1 MGSPLPAHP
10 DLPLIRPL
18 FSLLEI
24 GMVLTPKRLA
34 SLFGTGQSA
43 LRPALSAESG
53 RPRTVDLLE
62 QLEQRQLM
70 TADLQIASFS
80 APTTVNPGQVVNYS
94 LSLRNAGT
102 TNAGVSTFR
111 VLLSRDAVLGNG
123 DDQVVDAVNIPA
135 INAGATFTPAAN
147 ERAFTVPGGTA
158 GSYTLFAVADVTN
171 TVTESNE
178 SNNSRSQG
186 FTVRAADLALT
197 GVTVPGGPFN
207 TGQNVRF
214 SASVRNGG
222 TLAVSNGTTVVTDFV
237 LSRDSVF
244 GNADDLALGTASFDA
259 GLAVG
264 QARALATSDT
274 TFAIPGGATGVYFL
288 LARVNPAGA
297 IVESNST
304 NNTFATTG
312 PQVVINATGGGSVD
326 LTGLTAYTP
335 GSLLPGADLD
345 VTTTLRS
352 LAGAAGSLIS
362 PISVRYVLSTDA
374 IYGNA
379 DDVEIGSEDVTEE
392 VSVGSN
398 VTITPTLTIPGG
410 IAQGTYRLLTVIDAL
425 NEFLERNEG
434 NNINVAAAADITVG
448 RPDLQ
453 VTITGGGGSVAQ
465 GGVVT
470 ATITLRNAG
479 ALDTDD
485 LPGTAL
491 ITFQRVGGGA
501 PMGGP
506 VTVSFVSPGIDR
518 LRAGGSVTLSNIQ
531 IPVPDN
537 APVGSYTMRVTLDP
551 QGDINEGA
559 AGEANNVAN
568 ATATLTVRAASPAI
582 PARADTRGFVNT
594 ATQRVA
600 PGTTVS
606 IDYGIFNQGA
616 TTANPLGTPQFV
628 LSLNNTFG
636 DTDDVALTPTLDLP
650 GTLATGGFILINQ
663 ESIVVPPSTP
673 AGTYRVL
680 MRQAAVA
687 GDATDDVAV
696 SAGQITIQRAD
707 LAGSLSVRGTTAAVG
722 QALNSAI
729 TIRNG
734 GQVASG
740 ISPFTVVLS
749 TDQTVGNGD
758 DIVIATGSVGN
769 LAAGQSVSLP
779 FGTVVPRTVTP
790 GAYRLFVRLDP
801 GGLLEEASEANNL
814 LPSLTGL
821 AVTITPG
828 TGTGRDLFSGV
839 AGVAQTVSP
848 GQSLTVFTQHGNAG
862 TASTTVAYTRTLV
875 LSRDAVL
882 DPSDV
887 ELFSE
892 SIGVG
897 QLGSVAGQTV
907 IAAQS
912 AVIPEATP
920 SGRYFILHRNDSNN
934 NITDAAAANNNTATT
949 AAVITVSRPTVTV
962 AATGAAASEAAT
974 GQTQRPATFTFT
986 RSGSTTLPLA
996 VTYTLSGTA
1005 IQGGDYGDLP
1015 GFVVFPA
1022 GRSTVTVTLNVI
1034 DDSVGESSETAVLTL
1049 TEGANYSVGTS
1060 REATASVAD
1069 NEAVVTVAATDALAA
1084 ATSPVNTGTFRF
1096 TRTGGD
1102 LRTSQRVN
1110 YTISGTAING
1120 TDYNTL
1126 SNFAVIPAGATFVDV
1141 NLTPTR
1147 DVAFGAVSAT
1157 LAVDTTGAVAYRTPT
1172 GGSSGTVTIGI
1183 LPSPNLQAANVNIG
1197 TGTTLTRGGANA
1209 GGSGTFSFRREGLL
1223 GTVAAFDV
1231 EIRLSRDGIADDD
1244 DITLFTFNVAQ
1255 GYSGSTL
1262 NEAWTIDWDQ
1272 FFLDNP
1278 GIALG
1283 EYRLYAIVDSGSAIA
1298 EVSKLDN
1305 VFFGGQRIT
1314 INA

>member
-1 MGSPLPAHP
+1 
-10 DLPLIRPL
+10 
-18 FSLLEI
+18 
-24 GMVLTPKRLA
+24 MVLTPKRLA

-43 LRPALSAESG
+43 LRPGLPAESG
-53 RPRTVDLLE
+53 RSGPIDLLE
-62 QLEQRQLM
+62 QLENRQLM
-70 TADLQIASFS
+70 TADLQVASFS

-94 LSLRNAGT
+94 LSVRNAGT
-102 TNAGVSTFR
+102 TAAGTSTLR
-111 VLLSRDAVLGNG
+111 VVLSRDSVLGNG
-123 DDQVVDAVNIPA
+123 DDQIVDTVSIGA

-147 ERAFTVPGGTA
+147 ERSFTLPGGTA
-158 GSYTLFAVADVTN
+158 GAYTLFAVADVNNDVPETN
-171 TVTESNE
+171 EL
-178 SNNSRSQG
+178 NNHRTQG
-186 FTVRAADLALT
+186 FTVRAADLTLT

-222 TLAVSNGTTVVTDFV
+222 TFAVSNGTTVVTDFV
-237 LSRDSVF
+237 LSRDNVF
-244 GNADDLALGTASFDA
+244 GNSDDLVLGTASFDS
-259 GLAVG
+259 GLTVG
-264 QARALATSDT
+264 QTRALGTADT

-288 LARVNPAGA
+288 LARVNPGGA
-297 IVESNST
+297 ILESNSN

-312 PQVVINATGGGSVD
+312 PQVVINSTSGASVD
-326 LTGLTAYTP
+326 LTGLTSYTP

-352 LAGAAGSLIS
+352 LAGAAGSVIS

-374 IYGNA
+374 VYGNA
-379 DDVEIGSEDVTEE
+379 DDVEIGSEDVVEE

-410 IAQGTYRLLTVIDAL
+410 IAQGNYRLLTVIDAL
-425 NEFLERNEG
+425 NEFVERNEG
-434 NNINVAAAADITVG
+434 NNINVSAAADITVG

-453 VTITGGGGSVAQ
+453 ATITGGGGSVAQ
-465 GGVVT
+465 GGVV
-470 ATITLRNAG
+470 AASITLRNAG
-479 ALDTDD
+479 AVDTDN
-485 LPGTAL
+485 LPGTAV
-491 ITFQRVGGGA
+491 ITFERVGGGA
-501 PMGGP
+501 PLGGP
-506 VTVSFVSPGIDR
+506 VTVSLVSPGVNR
-518 LRAGGSVTLSNIQ
+518 LRAGGTFTLSNIQ

-537 APVGSYTMRVTLDP
+537 APAGSYRMRVTLDS
-551 QGDINEGA
+551 GDDINEGV
-559 AGEANNVAN
+559 AGEANNVVN

-582 PARADTRGFVNT
+582 PARVDTRGFVNT

-616 TTANPLGTPQFV
+616 TTANPLQAPEFV
-628 LSLNNTFG
+628 LSRNNVFG
-636 DTDDVALTPTLDLP
+636 DADDVALTPTLDLP
-650 GTLATGGFILINQ
+650 ATLATGGFILINQ
-663 ESIVVPPSTP
+663 QTVSVPSSAP
-673 AGTYRVL
+673 AGTYRLL
-680 MRQAAVA
+680 MRQATEA
-687 GDATDDVAV
+687 GDTTDDVAV
-696 SAGQITIQRAD
+696 SAGQITVQRAD
-707 LAGSLSVRGTTAAVG
+707 LAGTLSVRGTTVAVG
-722 QALNSAI
+722 QTLNSTI
-729 TIRNG
+729 TIRNA

-749 TDQTVGNGD
+749 TDQTAGNGD
-758 DIVIATGSVGN
+758 DIVIATGSLGN

-801 GGLLEEASEANNL
+801 GSLLEEASEANNL
-814 LPSLTGL
+814 LPNATGL
-821 AVTITPG
+821 AVTVTPG

-839 AGVAQTVSP
+839 TGAAQTVSP
-848 GQSLTVFTQHGNAG
+848 GQSMTVFTQHGNAG
-862 TASTTVAYTRTLV
+862 DANTTVAYTRTLV

-892 SIGVG
+892 TIGVG
-897 QLGSVAGQTV
+897 QPGSVAGQAV

-912 AVIPEATP
+912 AVIPESTP
-920 SGRYFILHRNDSNN
+920 SGRYFILHRNDSNS
-934 NITDAAAANNNTATT
+934 NITDVASANNNSVTT
-949 AAVITVSRPTVTV
+949 AAIITVSRPTVTV
-962 AATGAAASEAAT
+962 AATAAAASEVST

-986 RSGSTTLPLA
+986 RTGPTTLPLA
-996 VTYTLSGTA
+996 VTYTMAGTA
-1005 IQGGDYGDLP
+1005 TQGGDYGDLP

-1049 TEGANYSVGTS
+1049 TEGANYTVGTN
-1060 REATASVAD
+1060 RVATANIAD
-1069 NEAVVTVAATDALAA
+1069 NEATVTVAATDALAA

-1110 YTISGTAING
+1110 YTISGTALNG
-1120 TDYNTL
+1120 TDYDTL
-1126 SNFAVIPAGATFVDV
+1126 SGFTVIPAGATFVDV
-1141 NLTPTR
+1141 TLTPTR

-1157 LAVDTTGAVAYRTPT
+1157 LAVDTSGAVAYKTPT
-1172 GGSSGTVTIGI
+1172 GGSSGTVTIGV
-1183 LPSPNLQAANVNIG
+1183 LPAPNLQALNVNIA
-1197 TGTTLTRGGANA
+1197 TGTTLTRAGANP
-1209 GGSGTFSFRREGLL
+1209 GGNGTFSFRREGLL
-1223 GTVAAFDV
+1223 GTVGAFDV
-1231 EIRLSRDGIADDD
+1231 EIRLSRDGVAGDD

-1255 GYSGSTL
+1255 GYSGSSL

-1278 GIALG
+1278 SIELG
-1283 EYRLYAIVDSGSAIA
+1283 EYRLYAIVDSGNAVA
-1298 EVSKLDN
+1298 ETSNLDN